1 MSDKKNR
8 NYMATF
14 ILDSRGV
21 ESSIEELIESYGSL
35 IKETA
40 GNLESTDP
48 IGNLEFARKTQNGLP
63 NGIFVQYRFSGTPKV
78 PEEIQNK
85 VRLDRKVNRV
95 MVEKV

>member
-1 MSDKKNR
+1 MSDNKNR
-8 NYMATF
+8 NYRATF

-21 ESSIEELIESYGSL
+21 ESSVEELVDSYGAL

-40 GNLESTDP
+40 GNLESTDT
-48 IGNLEFARKTQNGLP
+48 IGNLTFARKAQNGLP
-63 NGIFVQYRFSGTPKV
+63 NGIFVQYHFTGNADV
-78 PEEIQNK
+78 PETIQNK